1 MKYYKNKKNDEYA
14 NDQERKLSDLEASN
28 KTESVVDLF
37 RDRKAYNIET
47 FKSGKKIINFWEEN
61 YLYGRVNFVRDT
73 VYLNEYNLLQLT
85 APGKTLFALNFV
97 VDAFEDLRAH
107 MKLKLANLSNL
118 AVNKGNSFLYE
129 LNPVKAWQS
138 LPTLYAEHL
147 KTISTSFIDS
157 FMTPARDAKVADFDS
172 FIELYIE
179 SMDTALEH
187 VPISM
192 QAFTKSRFCPP
203 NISGLVI
210 ELADFKKDDDKKKNE
225 ILSDNNFNLFSGQAR
240 KFGFIVDK
248 NCPYRLVADIFSPKM
263 KEYMAK
269 RGIPFDSNSLFEYF
283 YNKTNMLEANSLRHY
298 MAEQYNNYVL
308 FKPTVNTYIPKKQNT
323 KNAFTCKKVIQR
335 EPLMCFNKDGHV
347 SPNSDF
353 AKKFGDLFW
362 IRFYFHLRVREEGL
376 HYSKHIVDTKLKK
389 VYDVYKIYGLGKT
402 IDKINRDLIKQS
414 PD

>member
-147 KTISTSFIDS
+147 KTISTSFIES

-248 NCPYRLVADIFSPKM
+248 NCPYRLVAD
-263 KEYMAK
+263 
-269 RGIPFDSNSLFEYF
+269 
-283 YNKTNMLEANSLRHY
+283 
-298 MAEQYNNYVL
+298 
-308 FKPTVNTYIPKKQNT
+308 
-323 KNAFTCKKVIQR
+323 
-335 EPLMCFNKDGHV
+335 
-347 SPNSDF
+347 
-353 AKKFGDLFW
+353 
-362 IRFYFHLRVREEGL
+362 
-376 HYSKHIVDTKLKK
+376 
-389 VYDVYKIYGLGKT
+389 
-402 IDKINRDLIKQS
+402 
-414 PD
+414 